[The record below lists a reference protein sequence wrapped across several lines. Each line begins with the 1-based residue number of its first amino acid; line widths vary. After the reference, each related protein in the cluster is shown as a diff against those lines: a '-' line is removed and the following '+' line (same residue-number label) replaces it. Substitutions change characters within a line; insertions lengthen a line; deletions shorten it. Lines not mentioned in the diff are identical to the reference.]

1 MELTEKQKNVYDL
14 TYQTSLNYLNI
25 ILVSV
30 VAVWVSIFIQKDLNM
45 SYKLNIT
52 SFLLNI
58 AIISILLFYLYSQ
71 KLKNKILEL

>member
-1 MELTEKQKNVYDL
+1 MEFLEKQKNVYDL

-25 ILVSV
+25 VLVSI
-30 VAVWVSIFIQKDLNM
+30 VAIWIAIFIQRDLSM

-58 AIISILLFYLYSQ
+58 VIISILIFWFYSK